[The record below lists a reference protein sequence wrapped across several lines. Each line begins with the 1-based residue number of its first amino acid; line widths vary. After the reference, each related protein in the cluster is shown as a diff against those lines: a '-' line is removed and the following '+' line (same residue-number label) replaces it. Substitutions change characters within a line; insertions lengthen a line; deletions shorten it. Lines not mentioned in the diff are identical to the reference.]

1 MKNTITAGVRTY
13 STFSQRPVMKPP
25 QGPIAERAKE

>member
-1 MKNTITAGVRTY
+1 MNVTMTAGVTTY

-25 QGPIAERAKE
+25 HGPIDERAKE